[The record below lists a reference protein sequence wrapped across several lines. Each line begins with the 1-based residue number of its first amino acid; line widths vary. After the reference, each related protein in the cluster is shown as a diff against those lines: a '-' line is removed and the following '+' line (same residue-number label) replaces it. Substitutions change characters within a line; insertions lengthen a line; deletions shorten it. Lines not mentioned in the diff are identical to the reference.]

1 MTPRFTVVPGNPDA
15 TSSDEARIA
24 AELRAMLAPPRGAQ
38 DFAALEAR
46 IMAAATAHPGD
57 PTLVL
62 ARWARPAML
71 AAAAA
76 LVVAVA
82 TDMVL
87 RRQEQRMAVMNVL
100 GEPSAAASQSAMRV
114 DVAREATLQQ
124 LLEP

>member
-1 MTPRFTVVPGNPDA
+1 VTRRFTVVPGNPDA
-15 TSSDEARIA
+15 ASEDARIA
-24 AELRAMLAPPRGAQ
+24 AELRAMLVPPRGAQ

-46 IMAAATAHPGD
+46 IMSAATARAGD
-57 PTLVL
+57 PTVLL

-82 TDMVL
+82 TDYVL

-100 GEPSAAASQSAMRV
+100 GVPAAAASQSAMRT

>member
-15 TSSDEARIA
+15 SSSDEARIA

-46 IMAAATAHPGD
+46 IMAATAHPGD

-87 RRQEQRMAVMNVL
+87 RRQEQRMAVMTVL